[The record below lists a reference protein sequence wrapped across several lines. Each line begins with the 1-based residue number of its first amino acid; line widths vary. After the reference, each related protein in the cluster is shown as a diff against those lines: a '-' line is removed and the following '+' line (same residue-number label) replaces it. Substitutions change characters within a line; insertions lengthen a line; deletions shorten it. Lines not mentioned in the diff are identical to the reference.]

1 MYYVYILECCDGTL
15 YTGWTTNVDERLIA
29 HNNGKGAKYTR
40 TRIPSILKYTECFNT
55 KQEAMKR
62 EYYIKHLSREK
73 KLKLISKNA

>member
-55 KQEAMKR
+55 KQEAMKQ